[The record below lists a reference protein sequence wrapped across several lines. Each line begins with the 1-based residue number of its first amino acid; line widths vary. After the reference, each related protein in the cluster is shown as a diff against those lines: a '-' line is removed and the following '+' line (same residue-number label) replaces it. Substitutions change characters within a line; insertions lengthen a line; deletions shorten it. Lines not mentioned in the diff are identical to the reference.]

1 MRVKKVIAIV
11 LLLLA
16 ATLGLFLKDSL
27 IQAKNKSSSLVSPF
41 SQFYK
46 AGINLWLPKL
56 TNINTQDEAVKN
68 ISAKSGYFVEVNS
81 GEVLYQKDPN
91 SKLPIASLV
100 KVMTAILSLENK
112 NLNDKFIVS
121 EKAAYQE
128 PDEMQLIAGER
139 LTLEELLYGIFLI
152 SANDAAEVLA
162 EGLTGDRETFISLMN
177 KKAKLLGMENTLFTN
192 PTGYDE
198 DEKEHYSTAYDVM
211 LMARYLIKNYP
222 QVLSISSTEHVI
234 LPKSTEHQDY
244 DMYSGINLLT
254 TYPGVLGLKTGFTPQ
269 AGYSLITIV
278 KKADKVVL
286 GVLLDAPSR
295 RDDAKILVD
304 YCFKKL
310 GL

>member
-1 MRVKKVIAIV
+1 MRVKKAIAIV

-27 IQAKNKSSSLVSPF
+27 IQAKNKSSLVSPF

-46 AGINLWLPKL
+46 VGINLWLPKL

-81 GEVLYQKDPN
+81 GAVLYQKDPN

-222 QVLSISSTEHVI
+222 QILSISSTEHVV